1 MPASVIEDV
10 REPWTVRRLLRF
22 AAGSLAGAA
31 FVPVG
36 FVLQRRAR
44 RRDGG

>member
-1 MPASVIEDV
+1 
-10 REPWTVRRLLRF
+10 VRRLLGF

-36 FVLQRRAR
+36 FVLNLRARRAR
-44 RRDGG
+44 RG

>member
-1 MPASVIEDV
+1 
-10 REPWTVRRLLRF
+10 LLRF

-36 FVLQRRAR
+36 LALHLRAQRLD
-44 RRDGG
+44 RD